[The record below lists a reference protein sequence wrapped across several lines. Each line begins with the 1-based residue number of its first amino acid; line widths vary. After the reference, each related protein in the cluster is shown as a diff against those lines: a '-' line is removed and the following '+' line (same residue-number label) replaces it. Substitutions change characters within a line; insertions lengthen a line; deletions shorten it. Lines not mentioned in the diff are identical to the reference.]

1 MMGHKTLAEI
11 RAELE
16 AALGHGS
23 ALPSGQGDVAE
34 SLRRFLGCESD
45 ADAGPELT
53 EKPRPRARRP
63 GPSTGRRRHA

>member
-16 AALGHGS
+16 SALGHGS
-23 ALPSGQGDVAE
+23 ALPSGRGDVVE

-45 ADAGPELT
+45 ADAGPVPT
-53 EKPRPRARRP
+53 EKPRREVRRR
-63 GPSTGRRRHA
+63 GPSAGRRRHA